1 MPYNTVGEPTS
12 LITIL
17 EAIREFNTQYR
28 VIREED
34 LGAVAAP
41 KVNKDWTIQAV
52 TSKIKGLIG
61 KTAEQ
66 IVCKTKFPAAF
77 GKGVN
82 WAQDRLEITQGM
94 VDELNQMSVDRG
106 ERSPEDYREAFV
118 AGFASMCPVKMT
130 EAQIRKMWEGG
141 TTFGPTAREEKAD
154 NERDVCEDA
163 PGMAAGN
170 GGIAGIGIGPQ
181 GEPGV
186 MRRSRLNREAST
198 RRTWR
203 EAVSVVKEG
212 RQLVP
217 KAPYLDAPQSINGS
231 LESESDTNIV
241 VIPLG
246 RERVL
251 GKRINIEKY
260 ILSGRDVTL
269 YGGGTLSIRDFRPG
283 STLFYRYDNLR
294 KRGSLKVPARTV
306 PWDGA
311 EADAPVARDR
321 APQLDFPNAAVRGT
335 GDRGITGESVGDP
348 GVDDMAAGSEA
359 WKTSPYWQN
368 ADTSF
373 SETEDG
379 LRTLGWEGSILPKKE
394 GVLVAK
400 SPASRMSA
408 FIQEVPDTEG
418 ERFVIRIYQGN
429 QQMKQL
435 PHVWMDDVVTVLDRE
450 LR

>member
-12 LITIL
+12 VFTIL
-17 EAIREFNTQYR
+17 EAIREYNTAYR
-28 VIREED
+28 VITEED

-41 KVNKDWTIQAV
+41 KVNKDWTIQNV

-66 IVCKTKFPAAF
+66 IICKTKFPAAF
-77 GKGVN
+77 AKGVN

-106 ERSPEDYREAFV
+106 ERSPEGYREAFV
-118 AGFASMCPVKMT
+118 AGFASMCPVKMS
-130 EAQIRKMWEGG
+130 ESQIRKMWEAG

-170 GGIAGIGIGPQ
+170 GGIAGIGVGPQ

-186 MRRSRLNREAST
+186 MRRARLNREAST
-198 RRTWR
+198 RRTWK
-203 EAVSVVKEG
+203 EAAWQEGQVKEG

-217 KAPYLDAPQSINGS
+217 KAPALDVPQPIHGS

-251 GKRINIEKY
+251 AKRANIEKY

-294 KRGSLKVPARTV
+294 KRGALKVPAQTV
-306 PWDGA
+306 PWDGS
-311 EADAPVARDR
+311 EVGPT
-321 APQLDFPNAAVRGT
+321 L
-335 GDRGITGESVGDP
+335 GESGVGDP
-348 GVDDMAAGSEA
+348 VRDDMAAGSEA
-359 WKTSPYWQN
+359 WKSSSYWQN

-373 SETEDG
+373 AEIEEG
-379 LRTLGWEGSILPKKE
+379 LRALGWKGSILAKE
-394 GVLVAK
+394 QGVLVAK

-408 FIQEVPDTEG
+408 FIQEIPNTEG
-418 ERFVIRIYQGN
+418 ERFAITVYQGN
-429 QQMKQL
+429 QRTKQI
-435 PHVWMDDVVTVLDRE
+435 PRAWMDDVVTVLDRE